1 VSKWLEGTY
10 SRFGFRQSFKAVSML
25 SPRQSTDR
33 DSWVVNRA
41 LEAFVDSEAWQI
53 DEIKRGIAE
62 ADADE
67 FASEAEVAA
76 LFGKWR
82 RLNPD
87 AD

>member
-1 VSKWLEGTY
+1 
-10 SRFGFRQSFKAVSML
+10 
-25 SPRQSTDR
+25 
-33 DSWVVNRA
+33 
-41 LEAFVDSEAWQI
+41 VDSEAWQI